1 MVEERENWSAN
12 KKADVE
18 EHLQVLHHVGLLANG
33 PPGIPGLPF
42 I

>member
-1 MVEERENWSAN
+1 
-12 KKADVE
+12 VE
-18 EHLQVLHHVGLLANG
+18 EHLQVLHHVGLLADG